1 LLSAIL
7 PKLGEEPREM
17 KVAGSCSTQF
27 SRSFDFSICTSSRA
41 MPGRLREMRVDW
53 ASIEPK
59 GSIAAAGEYAVAAD
73 PVVDK

>member
-1 LLSAIL
+1 
-7 PKLGEEPREM
+7 
-17 KVAGSCSTQF
+17 
-27 SRSFDFSICTSSRA
+27 